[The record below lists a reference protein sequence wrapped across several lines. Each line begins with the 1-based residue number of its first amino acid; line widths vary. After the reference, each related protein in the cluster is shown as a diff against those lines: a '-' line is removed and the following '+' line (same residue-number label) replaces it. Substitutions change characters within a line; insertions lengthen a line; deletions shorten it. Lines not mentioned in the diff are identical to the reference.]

1 MSDTSDTSDTSEAS
15 QRVGEPVA
23 SSSSTHAGITP
34 APPAVDAAPPV
45 LLRGTDWAEADG
57 MTSDFLRDV
66 LQAETL
72 VVLTGL
78 GTSIGVKTTAGE
90 APTMPALLDAVKA
103 LPSFAAVE
111 TSLSVESKGDDTNA
125 GNVESLLS
133 EAILANT
140 LRPSERWQ
148 AFIDAAERTVL
159 AKCQFVLPNT
169 PLPHHERLLRAVARR
184 SPKLPRTQLFTT
196 NYDMAFETA
205 ASTTRTMLVDG
216 FSWSGTPTF
225 DGSWFD
231 IDFVRKLPGR
241 TSVPEQNVVHLL
253 KLHGSVDW
261 DQHGSR
267 VTRANGHPAQPVLI
281 YPAQNKYQ
289 LSYRQPYQEMM
300 ARLQVALR
308 QPSVG
313 LLVIGYGFHDAHINA
328 PIESAIRSNVNLK
341 MAAVAPNLQTVE
353 PDSIPAAMEQLI
365 RAGDDRFALIAGTF
379 EDAVTLLPTLE
390 QGDDRDEHVERV
402 ALVMDER

>member
-1 MSDTSDTSDTSEAS
+1 MSDASPGPQEAGS
-15 QRVGEPVA
+15 GTPIVGA
-23 SSSSTHAGITP
+23 T
-34 APPAVDAAPPV
+34 PPV
-45 LLRGTDWAEADG
+45 LLPGTDWADADG
-57 MTSDFLRDV
+57 TTTEFLRDV

-78 GTSIGVKTTAGE
+78 GTSIGVKTPAGE
-90 APTMPALLDAVKA
+90 APTMPALLDAVKN
-103 LPSFAAVE
+103 LPSYASVE
-111 TSLSVESKGDDTNA
+111 GSLSVVSKGGEDAHA

-140 LRPSERWQ
+140 LRPNDRWKN
-148 AFIDAAERTVL
+148 FIDAAERTVL
-159 AKCQFVLPNT
+159 TKCQFVLPDT
-169 PLPHHERLLRAVARR
+169 PLPQHERLLRAVARR
-184 SPKLPRTQLFTT
+184 SPKLPRTQVFTT

-205 ASTTRTMLVDG
+205 ASATRTMMVDG

-231 IDFVRKLPGR
+231 VDFVRKLPGR
-241 TSVPEQNVVHLL
+241 AAVAEQNVVHLL

-261 DQHGSR
+261 DQQGSR
-267 VTRANGHPAQPVLI
+267 VVKAHGQPEQPVLI

-300 ARLQVALR
+300 ARLQMALR

-313 LLVIGYGFHDAHINA
+313 LLVIGYGFHDDHINA

-341 MAAVAPNLQTVE
+341 MAAVAPNLRTVE
-353 PDSIPAAMEQLI
+353 TNSIPDRMEQLI

-379 EDAVTLLPTLE
+379 TDAVNLLPTLD
-390 QGDDRDEHVERV
+390 QGEDRDEHLERV
-402 ALVMDER
+402 ALVMDEL